1 MTAALRERTL
11 VILATVTLLLSRPA
25 AAQEF
30 PRGQLVETVTC
41 ADDESQSYA
50 LYLPSDYTPDRPW
63 NLLLAFHPSA
73 RGQIFVE
80 KYRAAAERFGYIV
93 AASNNSRNGSWDV
106 TTRAVRA
113 VSRDVGRRF
122 TVDAQRVYLTGHS
135 GGARVAME
143 VALGPNEIAGVI
155 ASSAGFPDAEPRRT
169 VKFPVFATAGTDDFN
184 YLEMRRLD
192 ATLTSPHYLAVFDGG
207 HTLPPDGVAN
217 EALEWLELQA
227 VRSGRRPPDPRLI
240 AALFAS
246 RLRRIDEA
254 SDELSR
260 LRLLQASVQ
269 DFRDLHDVAALQS
282 RAETLAGNAAVKK
295 ALADDRGML
304 DTEGRLLREALDTE
318 ARLRDPDARAA
329 SLARLQGMLENWSR
343 AAGAAAASPARSQA
357 RRLLGAIAAGAAGRV
372 KDEEYLRVVQQYQ
385 RR

>member
-1 MTAALRERTL
+1 MTAAVFERTL
-11 VILATVTLLLSRPA
+11 LVLAIATLLLSRTT

-30 PRGQLVETVTC
+30 PRGQLIETVTC

-73 RGQIFVE
+73 RGQVFVE
-80 KYRAAAERFGYIV
+80 KYRAAAEHFGYIV

-227 VRSGRRPPDPRLI
+227 IRSGRRPPDPRLI